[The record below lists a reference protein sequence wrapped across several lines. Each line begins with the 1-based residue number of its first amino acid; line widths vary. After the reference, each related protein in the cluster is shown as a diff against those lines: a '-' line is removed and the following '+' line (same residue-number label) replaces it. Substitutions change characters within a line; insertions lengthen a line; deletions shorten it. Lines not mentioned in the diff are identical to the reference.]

1 MAMKDREP
9 DPKPLSELEPAPPTD
24 IPASKIDLDDLPGV
38 VASRAP
44 EALPPRAIGLS
55 ILVAVLFLA
64 AVVGAIVLFIAAFF

>member
-1 MAMKDREP
+1 MAMKDREQE
-9 DPKPLSELEPAPPTD
+9 PKPFTELEPAPPTD
-24 IPASKIDLDDLPGV
+24 IPASKVDLNDLPEV

-64 AVVGAIVLFIAAFF
+64 AIVGALVLFIAAFF